1 MELRDELEARG
12 LESKGVK
19 SVLIQR
25 LEEALTKEREADGVA
40 TPPSSPINKQHKI
53 ITIKEE
59 LVELMET
66 NDDVMF

>member
-1 MELRDELEARG
+1 MEP
-12 LESKGVK
+12 KGVK

-25 LEEALTKEREADGVA
+25 LQEALTKEREADGVS
-40 TPPSSPINKQHKI
+40 TPPSSPVNKQHQI

-66 NDDVMF
+66 NDDVNFY